1 MNNLKTIFFSAFTM
15 CFFTWNVASAQ
26 QTVAISDGG
35 TINGVSCA
43 SSVIITDSGGEN
55 GDYGSAE
62 DFTMT
67 ICVETTSDAF
77 GQIIISP
84 ALNGD
89 VWDLDASSTLFIY
102 DGNSTGAPL
111 LGAFNSITDPAGVNV
126 SGTTGCITLQ
136 FVSGAGASG
145 PGFTAN
151 FACEQPL
158 QPFNFDISGI
168 PPLEQFQDFTDPAIK
183 ICFGDSIIVS
193 VQTEYPLSEAGGN
206 GYLQEDA
213 TSFFRYLMGD
223 GTIYQGLGLTQISH
237 TYADPFGYQVT
248 ITIQDVNGKVEFKQF
263 YVLSA
268 PRPDFT
274 NLAVDDTLCIGQQT
288 VITGGA
294 TATDTVGVDPNT
306 SAILGGG
313 ILGEQLFLPD
323 GNDENYETTI
333 VIDEFDDDQV
343 IENATDILSFC
354 VNMEHSFLGDLE
366 MMLTCPDGTSINV
379 FNSFTGDG
387 LFPGGFGG
395 GGTYLGDAND
405 DQSTDPGIGFDYC
418 FSDDAAF
425 GTMGDELA
433 AGNTVPVNTFQAGNA
448 MAPGTYLPEE
458 LLETFIGCP
467 INGDWTLTIRDNLQ
481 IDNGWIFNWSIFFDP
496 NINPSTVFYSPDI
509 VDVYWEDNDD
519 IVSDDGTSITVEPSV
534 EGNNSFTF
542 VAVDE
547 FGCIHDTT
555 LNVYVR
561 PMASVDDA
569 IACDLTH
576 TLAPENALFG
586 TWTVV
591 SKPSPD
597 AVVVGLNTPVDGA
610 MDDIQVSEY
619 GIYEFLLTELFC
631 SYEAT
636 AVIDFRPNPSVAPLV
651 SDTTLCVGSS
661 ILLDAGAQA
670 ANSGNFNVSWTR
682 DGQVINGTD
691 YAIEA
696 DQTGQYIV
704 TITGVCGTA
713 SDTTN
718 LVAIDI
724 DYEGNVVCGLQATG
738 DVEVSPEGT
747 GTWSADSPD
756 ISFSSINQQI
766 TQISSQ
772 NYGEYQITY
781 TDDRCVN
788 DGLTLPFRFVQPP
801 VINVLPQNP
810 KFCVDSDVL
819 IITATITG
827 SNNGEFLWSINGAGT
842 TFNNDTLVFDP
853 LYFDPNVGYILE
865 ALALDPYEVCA
876 PGTGSTNF
884 TGDWCEYNIPDVV
897 TPNGDGKNDRFH
909 VQYLDLIPG
918 SKLLIYDRWGK
929 QVFESDNYGAYQQS
943 NFANNAPNSGGWD
956 PTDVGTGTYYY
967 ELLLPRLGKTES
979 GYVQVLDG
987 EAKE

>member
-1 MNNLKTIFFSAFTM
+1 M
-15 CFFTWNVASAQ
+15 CLFTWNVASAQ

-35 TINGVSCA
+35 TISEISCA
-43 SSVIITDSGGEN
+43 SSVIITDSGGEDGN
-55 GDYGSAE
+55 YGSAE

-67 ICVETTSDAF
+67 FCVEGISTSF

-89 VWDLDASSTLFIY
+89 TWDLDPTSTLFIY
-102 DGNSTGAPL
+102 DGNSTAAPL
-111 LGAFNSITDPAGVNV
+111 LGAFNSDTDPAGVYV
-126 SGTTGCITLQ
+126 SGTTGCMTLQ
-136 FVSGAGASG
+136 FVSGAGASA
-145 PGFTAN
+145 PGFTAH
-151 FACEQPL
+151 FQCEQPL
-158 QPFNFDISGI
+158 QPFNFDITGI
-168 PPLEQFQDFTDPAIK
+168 PPLEPFQDFTDPAIK

-193 VQTEYPLSEAGGN
+193 VQTDYPLSDAGGN

-213 TSFFRYLMGD
+213 TSYFRYLMGD
-223 GTIYQGLGLTQISH
+223 GTIYQGLGLTEISH

-248 ITIQDVNGKVEFKQF
+248 ITIQDVNGKVEFDQF
-263 YVLSA
+263 YVLTA

-274 NLAVDDTLCIGQQT
+274 NLVVDDTLCIAQQT
-288 VITGGA
+288 IITGGA

-333 VIDEFDDDQV
+333 VIDEFDDGQV
-343 IENATDILSFC
+343 IENASDILSFC
-354 VNMEHSFLGDLE
+354 INMEHSFLGDLE

-405 DQSTDPGIGFDYC
+405 DATTNPGIGFDYC

-425 GTMGDELA
+425 GTMGDEFA
-433 AGNTVPVNTFQAGNA
+433 AGNTVPVSTFQAGNA
-448 MAPGTYLPEE
+448 MAPGTYLPED

-467 INGDWTLTIRDNLQ
+467 INGNWTLTIRDNLG

-496 NINPSTVFYSPDI
+496 TINPSTVYYSPDI
-509 VDVYWEDNDD
+509 VEVYWEDNDD
-519 IVSDDGTSITVEPSV
+519 IVSDDGTSITVEPSE

-542 VAVDE
+542 VAIDE

-561 PMASVDDA
+561 PMTTIDNA

-586 TWTVV
+586 TWEVI
-591 SKPSPD
+591 SQPSPD
-597 AVVVGLNTPVDGA
+597 AVVVGLNSPVDGA

-619 GIYEFLLTELFC
+619 GIYEFQLTELFC
-631 SYEAT
+631 GYQAT
-636 AVIDFRPNPSVAPLV
+636 AVVDFRPDPVVAPLV

-661 ILLDAGAQA
+661 ILLDAGPQA
-670 ANSGNFNVSWTR
+670 SNSDNFNVTWTR

-704 TITGVCGTA
+704 TITGVCGSAT
-713 SDTTN
+713 DTTN

-724 DYEGNVVCGLQATG
+724 VFEGSTVCGLQATG
-738 DVEVSPEGT
+738 NVEVSPEGD
-747 GTWSADSPD
+747 GIWSADSPD
-756 ISFSSINQQI
+756 ISFSSITQQI

-781 TDDRCVN
+781 TDNRCVN
-788 DGLTLPFRFVQPP
+788 DGVSHPFRFVQPP

-810 KFCVDSDVL
+810 EFCVDTDELV
-819 IITATITG
+819 ITATITG
-827 SNNGEFLWSINGAGT
+827 SNTGDFLWTENGSAT
-842 TFNNDTLVFDP
+842 PFTNDTLVFEP
-853 LYFDPNVGYILE
+853 NYFEPNVGYIFE
-865 ALALDPYEVCA
+865 ALALDPFGVCP

-884 TGDWCEYNIPDVV
+884 TGLWCEYYIPNVV

-909 VQYLDLIPG
+909 VQHLELIPG
-918 SKLLIYDRWGK
+918 SQIQIFDRWGNM
-929 QVFESDNYGAYQQS
+929 VFESDNYGAYQEDNYAS
-943 NFANNAPNSGGWD
+943 NAPNSGGWD
-956 PTDVGTGTYYY
+956 PSDMDTGTYYY
-967 ELLLPRLGKTES
+967 ELLIPSLGKTES

-987 EAKE
+987 DSKE